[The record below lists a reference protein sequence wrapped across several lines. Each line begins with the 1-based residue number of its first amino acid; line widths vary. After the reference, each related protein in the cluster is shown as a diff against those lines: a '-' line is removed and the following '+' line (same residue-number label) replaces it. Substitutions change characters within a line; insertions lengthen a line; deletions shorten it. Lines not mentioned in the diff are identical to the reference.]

1 MSLLKERLAAVMK
14 FYGINK
20 IQLCTI
26 LEVSPDLLTKACRF
40 QRTLS
45 SKVNLKIYELE
56 SGYSQKDTIAYK
68 LLTQLVLY

>member
-26 LEVSPDLLTKACRF
+26 LEISPDLLTKAYRF

-45 SKVNLKIYELE
+45 SKVNLKIYEFE
-56 SGYSQKDTIAYK
+56 GGYSQKYTIAYK
-68 LLTQLVLY
+68 LLTQLVL